1 MPPRTSRRP
10 SMADVA
16 RRSGV
21 STQTVSRFFSG
32 QGYVSEETRARISE
46 VVEELG
52 YVRNRAAGSLRAN
65 RTGTIGVLNVG
76 ELNWGSAQIL
86 AGLSAGAR
94 RAGRAL
100 MITEIDPDQGPEA
113 WREDARAAIDHFL
126 AAPVDGI
133 IVSTAMQGS
142 EEVFAAARERVP
154 VVNLSARPRSS
165 DSSPQLPSPI
175 GYDATRHLIELG
187 HRRIAHLVGP
197 RNRNEALDRE
207 AGYLRAMEE
216 AGLAPQVLEGASSW
230 WAPSGAAAADRLTT
244 IDFTAVFAGNDELAL
259 GLMSRLE
266 QRGLRAPRDYS
277 IVGVDDMPTAAYFS
291 PPLTT
296 VAIDFPRIGELAVE
310 AALEAIETGEHRPLP
325 TTPQPLRL
333 RSSTAPLPF
342 GQPVGQTASTTD

>member
-1 MPPRTSRRP
+1 
-10 SMADVA
+10 MADVA

-21 STQTVSRFFSG
+21 STQTVSRYFSG
-32 QGYVSEETRARISE
+32 QGYVSEETRARIAG

-100 MITEIDPDQGPEA
+100 MIAEIDPDQGPEA

-154 VVNLSARPRSS
+154 VVNLSARPRTP
-165 DSSPQLPSPI
+165 DGAADHPSAT
-175 GYDATRHLIELG
+175 GYDATRHLLELG

-197 RNRNEALDRE
+197 RDRNESLDRE
-207 AGYLRAMEE
+207 AGYLRAMAE
-216 AGLAPQVLEGASSW
+216 AGCAPLLLEGASSW
-230 WAPSGAAAADRLTT
+230 WAPSGAAAADRLEE
-244 IDFTAVFAGNDELAL
+244 IAFTAVFAGNDELAV
-259 GLMSRLE
+259 GFMSRLE
-266 QRGLRAPRDYS
+266 QRRRRHARRRLPQPAADHGRDRLRADRRARARGRAARDRHRRAPPDPRD
-277 IVGVDDMPTAAYFS
+277 PAA
-291 PPLTT
+291 
-296 VAIDFPRIGELAVE
+296 AGGPRL
-310 AALEAIETGEHRPLP
+310 HRPLVIRS
-325 TTPQPLRL
+325 TGWAHCSHPLVN
-333 RSSTAPLPF
+333 
-342 GQPVGQTASTTD
+342 G

>member
-1 MPPRTSRRP
+1 
-10 SMADVA
+10 MADVA

-21 STQTVSRFFSG
+21 STQTVSRYFSG
-32 QGYVSEETRARISE
+32 QGYVSEETRARIAG

-100 MITEIDPDQGPEA
+100 MIAEIDPDQGPEA

-142 EEVFAAARERVP
+142 EEVFAAAGGRVP
-154 VVNLSARPRSS
+154 VVNLSARPRTP
-165 DSSPQLPSPI
+165 DGAADHPSAT
-175 GYDATRHLIELG
+175 GYDATRHLLELG

-197 RNRNEALDRE
+197 RDRNESLDRE
-207 AGYLRAMEE
+207 AGYLRAMAE
-216 AGLAPQVLEGASSW
+216 AGCAPLLLEGASSW
-230 WAPSGAAAADRLTT
+230 WAPSGAAAADRLEE
-244 IDFTAVFAGNDELAL
+244 IAFTAVFAGNDELAV
-259 GLMSRLE
+259 GFMSRLE
-266 QRGLRAPRDYS
+266 QRGLKAPRDYS
-277 IVGVDDMPTAAYFS
+277 IVGVDDMPAAAFLS

-296 VAIDFPRIGELAVE
+296 VAIDFARIGELALE
-310 AALEAIETGEHRPLP
+310 AALHAIDTGEHRPIP
-325 TTPQPLRL
+325 ATRQPLVVRD
-333 RSSTAPLPF
+333 STAPLSS
-342 GQPVGQTASTTD
+342 GQPVGHTAPTPS

>member
-16 RRSGV
+16 RRADV
-21 STQTVSRFFSG
+21 STQTVSRYFSG
-32 QGYVSEETRARISE
+32 HGYVSEETRARISRI
-46 VVEELG
+46 VEDLG

-86 AGLSAGAR
+86 SGLAAAAR
-94 RAGRAL
+94 RAGSAL
-100 MITEIDPDQGPEA
+100 MIAEIDPDQGPEA

-133 IVSTAMQGS
+133 IVSTAMKGS
-142 EEVFAAARERVP
+142 EEVFAVARERVP
-154 VVNLSARPRSS
+154 VVNLSARQRSANPS
-165 DSSPQLPSPI
+165 EALPSSV
-175 GYDATRHLIELG
+175 GYDATRHLLELG
-187 HRRIAHLVGP
+187 HHRIAHLVGP
-197 RNRNEALDRE
+197 RTRSEALDRE
-207 AGYLRAMEE
+207 AGYLRAMAE
-216 AGLAPQVLEGASSW
+216 AGLEPQVLEGADSW
-230 WAPSGAAAADRLTT
+230 WAPAGAAAADRLAE

-266 QRGLRAPRDYS
+266 ERGLRAPHDYS

-310 AALEAIETGEHRPLP
+310 AALQAIETGEHHPIP
-325 TTPQPLRL
+325 TTRQPLVVRA
-333 RSSTAPLPF
+333 STAPLHS
-342 GQPVGQTASTTD
+342 GQPVGQTAPTPS